1 MTSPQD
7 RFAGEPAPGTRDTG
21 SDEPSGGEDRPSG
34 TYRGDES
41 VPQFSDD
48 DNPEIDTGFTNEP
61 PQDVKPAVP
70 PYEGRQSEAPNG
82 GKHRAEE

>member
-1 MTSPQD
+1 MSSPQD

-41 VPQFSDD
+41 VPQLGDD
-48 DNPEIDTGFTNEP
+48 GDPGIDTRFTNEP
-61 PQDVKPAVP
+61 PRDVKPAVP
-70 PYEGRQSEAPNG
+70 PYEGRQSQASTG
-82 GKHRAEE
+82 GRHRAEE